1 MRVHDLRHTA
11 ATRTGDGGA
20 SVRTL
25 MDIFGWSTAAMAS
38 RYVRGISEVQRA
50 AVAGLANGV
59 LGQDESGPADF
70 EFSTLNP

>member
-1 MRVHDLRHTA
+1 
-11 ATRTGDGGA
+11 
-20 SVRTL
+20 